1 MIQLTTKIPTSKQ
14 DLIKKI
20 INWRIKNGHSKS
32 RSHFLMQ
39 CVMSAV
45 NSSEEKPI
53 AFLLPTQEELTEMDK
68 PKVNTE
74 ETEMKTMNLAETLA
88 EVKRISEEDEEL

>member
-20 INWRIKNGHSKS
+20 IDWRIKNGHSKS
-32 RSHFLMQ
+32 RSHFLTQ

-68 PKVNTE
+68 PKETE
-74 ETEMKTMNLAETLA
+74 ENEFKTMNLAETLA
-88 EVKRISEEDEEL
+88 EVKRISEEDE

>member
-53 AFLLPTQEELTEMDK
+53 AFILPTKEEIAEMDK
-68 PKVNTE
+68 PKEAE
-74 ETEMKTMNLAETLA
+74 EYEFKTMNLEETLA

>member
-45 NSSEEKPI
+45 NSSKEKPI
-53 AFLLPTQEELTEMDK
+53 AFLLPTQEELAAMSK
-68 PKVNTE
+68 SK
-74 ETEMKTMNLAETLA
+74 ETEGEMIGPLSLDETLA